1 MKSELR
7 AATKK
12 TQAPGQMGSVNTHL
26 DYSSLWDPQLSLSQ
40 DWADKQHGCSPQPWS
55 NPS

>member
-12 TQAPGQMGSVNTHL
+12 AQAPGQMGSVDTCL
-26 DYSSLWDPQLSLSQ
+26 DYSSLWDPLLSLSQ
-40 DWADKQHGCSPQPWS
+40 DWADKQH
-55 NPS
+55 